1 MLREMLG
8 LNGGILTQLHE
19 DHEEVAA
26 LLQKILKASGAERI
40 ELFKEMKT
48 KLLAHADAEQKV
60 LYKPMEKGEEDAHDF
75 ALEGT
80 VEHKLVHDLA
90 DELSR
95 STAKDGDQWTAKL
108 TVLKEMIEHHVE
120 EEESTGFKEARKT
133 FDGEE
138 LEKMRERFLREK
150 EKLMAS

>member
-1 MLREMLG
+1 MLREILG
-8 LNGGILTQLHE
+8 LKDGILKQLHE

-26 LLQKILKASGAERI
+26 LLDKILKASGAERN

-60 LYKPMEKGEEDAHDF
+60 LYKPMEKGEEEARRF

-80 VEHKLVHDLA
+80 VEHNLVHDLVDQLA
-90 DELSR
+90 R
-95 STAKDGDQWTAKL
+95 GRAKDSDQWTAKL
-108 TVLKEMIEHHVE
+108 TVLKEMIEHHVAE
-120 EEESTGFKEARKT
+120 EEGTGFKEARKS

-138 LEKMRERFLREK
+138 LEKMRDRFQREK